1 MLPTH
6 SSWSPSGLS
15 SSGGVLEE
23 TSRDLHCIH
32 PQILPFIYETLFLSH
47 LSRSSLYG
55 D

>member
-1 MLPTH
+1 MFLLF
-6 SSWSPSGLS
+6 LS
-15 SSGGVLEE
+15 SPFISLFSHSHLPPLF
-23 TSRDLHCIH
+23 TSLYLK